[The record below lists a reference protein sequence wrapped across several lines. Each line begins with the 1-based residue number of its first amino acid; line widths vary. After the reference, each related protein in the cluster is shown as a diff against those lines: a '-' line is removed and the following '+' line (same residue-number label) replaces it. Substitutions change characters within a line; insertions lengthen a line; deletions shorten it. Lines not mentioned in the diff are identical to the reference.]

1 MTISK
6 DEYDAHEAAW
16 PFEEVLKAGRVAA
29 RARQQRFLDYV
40 ADTDPT
46 LSAALTSETARFD
59 ALACT
64 VIEPAMRAV
73 ADELTQSG
81 WHISVIRDDGLD
93 RLAPFATPGIRF
105 YCSRHPPR
113 IATGDWIWPPVFIA
127 FYGCVQTRTVRM
139 RVETDEVNTRAAPLH
154 DKTLVAYPDLTSDAV
169 RALLVN
175 FLNQL

>member
-6 DEYDAHEAAW
+6 DEYDVHEAAW

-40 ADTDPT
+40 ADTDPI
-46 LSAALTSETARFD
+46 LASALTSEAARFD
-59 ALACT
+59 ALTHT

-81 WHISVIRDDGLD
+81 WHISVMRDDDLD

-127 FYGCVQTRTVRM
+127 FYGCVQTRAVRTH
-139 RVETDEVNTRAAPLH
+139 VETDEVDTCANPLH
-154 DKTLVAYPDLTSDAV
+154 DKTLVAYSELTSDAV
-169 RALLVN
+169 RALLLN